1 MLVSTSRLESRS
13 LDPKAKAL
21 PSAQV
26 IHHVKLFSSK
36 DLLCGEMFLELLFGK
51 YGPNAP
57 KGLEKPLLE
66 VCSELK
72 HLGEGGGLCIMRT

>member
-36 DLLCGEMFLELLFGK
+36 DLLYGEMF
-51 YGPNAP
+51 
-57 KGLEKPLLE
+57 
-66 VCSELK
+66 
-72 HLGEGGGLCIMRT
+72 